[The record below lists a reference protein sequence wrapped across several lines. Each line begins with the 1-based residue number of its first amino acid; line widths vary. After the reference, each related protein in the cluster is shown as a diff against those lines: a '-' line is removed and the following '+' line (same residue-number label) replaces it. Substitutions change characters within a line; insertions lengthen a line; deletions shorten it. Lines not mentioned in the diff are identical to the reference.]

1 MKSCCNVINVSL
13 IREETQLIVFLKPF
27 NLPKS
32 KRGMF
37 RYRHSVFATATAFFA
52 AASAFSLPSQP
63 VRCSLSWFAAATAVY
78 VRTFLFSRA
87 GHATSQQQQ
96 REHVFRPQKCWLLHH
111 VIIAAT
117 SFRQRD
123 LKIFHIVRVTE
134 AQLRC
139 RVVCSFYVYEPFYYL
154 FPASF
159 LIHSHCRGRMPVCS
173 IGMWVS
179 LAV

>member
-37 RYRHSVFATATAFFA
+37 RYRHSVFATASAFFA
-52 AASAFSLPSQP
+52 AATAFSLPSQP
-63 VRCSLSWFAAATAVY
+63 VLCSLSWFAAATAVY

-96 REHVFRPQKCWLLHH
+96 REHVFFDHKNVGYCIMSIF
-111 VIIAAT
+111 VAAT

-139 RVVCSFYVYEPFYYL
+139 RVVCSFYINHFIIF
-154 FPASF
+154 FPPHF
-159 LIHSHCRGRMPVCS
+159 
-173 IGMWVS
+173 
-179 LAV
+179 